1 MRSVPSTGLLNQFL
15 NAGWTVRGSIPP
27 ERTIQL
33 NTMSYISGSS
43 KQLLRLLEDAFEAGF
58 NAGYHCEDNPGSY
71 EEDWKEYLE
80 KELEE
85 YTDE

>member
-1 MRSVPSTGLLNQFL
+1 
-15 NAGWTVRGSIPP
+15 
-27 ERTIQL
+27 
-33 NTMSYISGSS
+33 MSHISGST
-43 KQLLRLLEDAFEAGF
+43 KQFLRLLEDAFEAGF
-58 NAGYHCEDNPGSY
+58 EAGYYCEDNPGFY

>member
-1 MRSVPSTGLLNQFL
+1 
-15 NAGWTVRGSIPP
+15 
-27 ERTIQL
+27 
-33 NTMSYISGSS
+33 MSYISGSS

-58 NAGYHCEDNPGSY
+58 TAGYYCEDNPGYY